1 MFMEPK
7 DDVQLAVMDALDA
20 CSFFDDEL
28 VAIRASTV
36 TNIPLFTKALK
47 STLLQQQQH
56 EAGTCKPCIY
66 HMFSAEGCERA
77 DTCEYCHQ
85 PHHRGQG
92 LSRTSKKNRDS
103 VKRRSDNV
111 LEKQSS
117 AQASKTAPEQ
127 QNAGSRDDGAA
138 QSVDMISCSLMQ
150 MRLGGDSRRSAD
162 PVFTHPTHRNDWQ
175 SRSILSA
182 ATRIS
187 L

>member
-66 HMFSAEGCERA
+66 HMFSAKGCILA

-103 VKRRSDNV
+103 VKRRSDNTMGT
-111 LEKQSS
+111 QPST
-117 AQASKTAPEQ
+117 QASQTAPVKHDAE
-127 QNAGSRDDGAA
+127 SLDDSAA
-138 QSVDMISCSLMQ
+138 QVVDMNECSRMQ
-150 MRLGGDSRRSAD
+150 MRQDDDSRTSAD
-162 PVFTHPTHRNDWQ
+162 PVFTYPTQCNGWQ

-182 ATRIS
+182 TTRIR